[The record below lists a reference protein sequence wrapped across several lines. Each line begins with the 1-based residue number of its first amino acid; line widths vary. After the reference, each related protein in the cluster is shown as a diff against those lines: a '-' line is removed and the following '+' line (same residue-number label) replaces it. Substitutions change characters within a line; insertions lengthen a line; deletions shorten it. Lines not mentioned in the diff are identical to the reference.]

1 MALDPAGRRAEET
14 PVPVS
19 DDRRPRKPILI
30 LSRFRTAAVPLCAL
44 ALLAAPVAACHAQES
59 PAAIAFGKRV
69 RAYLLAH
76 PEVLQEAMERLQ
88 AKADAD
94 KADGARAAIVARREM
109 LERDPRDPVLGNP
122 HGAVTVVEFFD
133 YRCPFCKAA
142 EPDVQALL
150 KQNPDVRLVLKEFP
164 ILDVED
170 QTHIS
175 EDASRAGLAAHAQ
188 GRYGSVHAA
197 LLAQK
202 HLDEAGVAAVLKAA
216 GVDGAQAQ
224 PVEAS
229 AATTT
234 QITDARALARA
245 LGIDGTP
252 AFIVGDQMV
261 AGAQMDALRAAIVQA
276 RKAPRR

>member
-1 MALDPAGRRAEET
+1 MLLP
-14 PVPVS
+14 
-19 DDRRPRKPILI
+19 
-30 LSRFRTAAVPLCAL
+30 RFRSAALLLSAL
-44 ALLAAPVAACHAQES
+44 AALAMPVAACHAQES
-59 PAAIAFGKRV
+59 PANIAFGKRV

-76 PEVLQEAMERLQ
+76 PEVLQEAFERLQ

-94 KADGARAAIVARREM
+94 KASGAREAIVARKQM

-122 HGAVTVVEFFD
+122 QGAVTVVEFFD

-142 EPDVQALL
+142 EPDVEKLL
-150 KQNPDVRLVLKEFP
+150 ADNPDIRLVLKEFP
-164 ILDVED
+164 ILDAED

-175 EDASRAGLAAHAQ
+175 EDAARAAIAAARQ
-188 GRYGSVHAA
+188 GKYGPVHRA

-202 HLDEAGVAAVLKAA
+202 HLDEDGVAAVLKAN
-216 GVDGAQAQ
+216 GVNAATVQ
-224 PVEAS
+224 PLEAS
-229 AATTT
+229 TATTT
-234 QITDARALARA
+234 QIADARALARA

-261 AGAQMDALRAAIVQA
+261 AGAQMDQLRAAVAQA